1 MLGREIEALK
11 DIKSC
16 QKASNFQYPYDFVPT
31 VIGKGMF
38 IFENPAKTTAE
49 QIPMS

>member
-11 DIKSC
+11 DIKTC
-16 QKASNFQYPYDFVPT
+16 QKSSNFQYPYDFVPN

-38 IFENPAKTTAE
+38 IFENPLGVGD
-49 QIPMS
+49 SFS